1 MVVHL
6 VVLKVY
12 SLAGWMAETM
22 VVLSVVKL
30 EQQLVGQSVEYLAGM
45 LVA

>member
-1 MVVHL
+1 MMVVHL

-22 VVLSVVKL
+22 VVLSVV
-30 EQQLVGQSVEYLAGM
+30 QFGQSVEYLAGM